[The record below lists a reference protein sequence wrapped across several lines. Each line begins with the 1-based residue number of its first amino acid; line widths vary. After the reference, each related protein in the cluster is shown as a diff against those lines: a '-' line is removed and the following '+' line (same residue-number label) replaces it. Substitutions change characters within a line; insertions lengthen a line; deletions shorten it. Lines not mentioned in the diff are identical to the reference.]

1 MNKKELIINVIS
13 TGSHKLHSIL
23 GACANDYKEEIEV
36 INALCELIQENKVSY
51 NPDKKQYYIK

>member
-13 TGSHKLHSIL
+13 TGSHKLQSIL
-23 GACANDYKEEIEV
+23 GACANDYNEEIEV
-36 INALCELIQENKVSY
+36 INALCELIQENKVSF